1 MDSLITF
8 SMRYILIAALTVMTQ
23 FTRYFMLGSR
33 IAFLFER
40 FDQICHK
47 NDTF

>member
-1 MDSLITF
+1 
-8 SMRYILIAALTVMTQ
+8 MRYILIAALTVMTR
-23 FTRYFMLGSR
+23 FTRHASSYFMLRSR